1 MIMIRM
7 RMRHRLRHVARVVV
21 VRVAGD
27 GGRLHVASPGRAN
40 HGRGHRAPDR
50 ERDGEQDQEPDTERF
65 HGDEVSTGEKPIPRS

>member
-7 RMRHRLRHVARVVV
+7 RMRHRLRRVARLVV

-27 GGRLHVASPGRAN
+27 GGRLDVPGSGRAN

-50 ERDGEQDQEPDTERF
+50 ERDGEQDQEPDAERF
-65 HGDEVSTGEKPIPRS
+65 HGR